1 MYFNGYK
8 RAVNF
13 AGTTVLVTLRIPYDD
28 AHLALMDS
36 VSPPSHMS
44 IASRSRSIFV
54 ENIEHMHVDG
64 AINSHSAH
72 TEIHRAFSAYNSN
85 GNKIPTERRFV
96 YWKNR
101 LVNLQQRHA
110 SALNVAGGPI
120 DSYVFFY
127 LSKEAAMCDAVAAK
141 TIDQAPYH
149 AILAKAH
156 RTPMTPLYLSKY
168 KRDRPVRERKP
179 VKRMKL

>member
-28 AHLALMDS
+28 AHLALRDS
-36 VSPPSHMS
+36 VAPPSHA
-44 IASRSRSIFV
+44 ILASRSRSIFV
-54 ENIEHMHVDG
+54 ENIEHMRVDG
-64 AINSHSAH
+64 AINSQSAH
-72 TEIHRAFSAYNSN
+72 TEIHRAFSAYSPATMLPY
-85 GNKIPTERRFV
+85 KHRFV
-96 YWKNR
+96 YRKNS
-101 LVNLQQRHA
+101 LVNLQQLAA
-110 SALNVAGGPI
+110 SVVNVHNGPC

-127 LSKEAAMCDAVAAK
+127 LSKEAAMCDSDAAK

-156 RTPMTPLYLSKY
+156 RTPMTSVYLGKY
-168 KRDRPVRERKP
+168 WRDRPVRERRP

>member
-8 RAVNF
+8 RAVNI
-13 AGTTVLVTLRIPYDD
+13 AGTAVLVTLRIPYDD

-36 VSPPSHMS
+36 MYPPSHMA

-54 ENIEHMHVDG
+54 ENIEPMHADG
-64 AINSHSAH
+64 EKNDKATHA
-72 TEIHRAFSAYNSN
+72 EIHRAFSAYNSN
-85 GNKIPTERRFV
+85 GNKTPTERRFV

-101 LVNLQQRHA
+101 MVNLQQRHA
-110 SALNVAGGPI
+110 SALNVAGGPT

-127 LSKEAAMCDAVAAK
+127 LSKEAAMGDIDAAE
-141 TIDQAPYH
+141 TIDQAPYR

-156 RTPMTPLYLSKY
+156 RTPMTSVYLGKY